1 MKTLN
6 SKISDLTK
14 QIAKELLKCNV
25 GQKIPTT
32 SELAQKFSVGYGT
45 IEKAMTALKEM
56 GAIKVQPK
64 GQMGTYLLEKNSA
77 ALWSIMG
84 SGPIRG
90 SLPLPNTLEFQG
102 LASGLTEALREK
114 KIDCSFSVKNGAK
127 LRINELLNNQ
137 CDFALL
143 SHQAAVWGCEKY
155 ENLEILGTFDDKSYY
170 GDMIVLCRKDAS
182 NKVEEWKIGVDET
195 SLDHIEFTNNLF
207 EKNAK
212 VKVMYM
218 HSPYLIADG
227 VIDAAVWHSSQL
239 IPTML
244 IDTLTFRPVSYE
256 GNNSGINSM
265 AGAIIV
271 NKDYGEIASLLT
283 ELCDL
288 NRVLEIQKEVIAR
301 KRIPN
306 Y

>member
-14 QIAKELLKCNV
+14 GIAGELLACQL

-32 SELAQKFSVGYGT
+32 HELANKFSVGYGT

-56 GAIKVQPK
+56 EAVKVQPK

-77 ALWSIMG
+77 ALWSIMD

-102 LASGLTEALREK
+102 LATGLTVSLKEK
-114 KIDCSFSVKNGAK
+114 NVDCSFSVKNGAK

-137 CDFALL
+137 CDFVLC
-143 SHQAAVWGCEKY
+143 SHQAAVWGRGLY
-155 ENLEILGTFDDKSYY
+155 DNLMVLGSFDDKSYY
-170 GDMIVLCRKDAS
+170 GDMIILCGKNAPEDMS
-182 NKVEEWKIGVDET
+182 EWKVGVDET
-195 SLDHIEFTNNLF
+195 SLDHIEFTNTIF
-207 EKNAK
+207 EKNKK

-239 IPTML
+239 VPTML
-244 IDTLTFRPVSYE
+244 IDTLTFREVDYE
-256 GNNSGINSM
+256 GKRQGVNSM
-265 AGAIIV
+265 AGAILV
-271 NKDYGEIASLLT
+271 NKDRGDVVSLLE
-283 ELCDL
+283 ELCDIE
-288 NRVLEIQKEVIAR
+288 RILEIQKEVIAR
-301 KRIPN
+301 KRSP
-306 Y
+306 YY